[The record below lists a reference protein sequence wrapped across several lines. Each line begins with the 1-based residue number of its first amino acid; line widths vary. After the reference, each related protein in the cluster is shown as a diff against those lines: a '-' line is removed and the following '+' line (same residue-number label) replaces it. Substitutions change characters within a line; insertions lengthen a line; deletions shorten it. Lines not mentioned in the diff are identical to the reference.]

1 MDQDFVMPS
10 LGVEIEE
17 GVVRQWL
24 KAEGDSVAAG
34 ELIVVIGT
42 TKLDME
48 VEAPFAGVIKKIL
61 VDVDDVASVGT
72 PLAVLTTG

>member
-1 MDQDFVMPS
+1 
-10 LGVEIEE
+10 
-17 GVVRQWL
+17 
-24 KAEGDSVAAG
+24 VAAG